1 MRLIKREPIKMKLAL
16 FDFDGTITRKDS
28 FLDFIIYVVGARRF
42 ITGLFILSPF
52 LIAYK
57 LKIISN
63 SKAKEIVLGSFF
75 RGWDANRFKK
85 AADNYSRD
93 KLPRIVRKTAMKRLN
108 WHKQEGH
115 KVVIVSASIDEVLRN
130 WCDMNDVDLIAT
142 KIEVRDGMLTGKFRS
157 KNCYG
162 PEKVSRLKERFNLT
176 ECEYIY
182 AYGDSRGDREMLALA
197 DEAYHAF
204 SDGLTRTSLNKIH
217 REGTKKT

>member
-1 MRLIKREPIKMKLAL
+1 MKLAL

-28 FLDFIIYVVGARRF
+28 FLDFIIHVVGARRF
-42 ITGLFILSPF
+42 LTGLLVLSPF
-52 LIAYK
+52 IIAYK

-63 SKAKEIVLGSFF
+63 SKAKEFVLGFFF
-75 RGWDANRFKK
+75 RGWDANRFKN
-85 AADNYSRD
+85 AAYNYSRD

-115 KVVIVSASIDEVLRN
+115 KVVIVSASIDDVLRN
-130 WCDMNDVDLIAT
+130 WCDMNEVDLIAT
-142 KIEVRDGMLTGKFRS
+142 QIEVRDGKLTGKFLS